1 MEQPVKILLMG
12 ICGYGSNYIK
22 EVSEREIPGIKI
34 EGICEVVPNA
44 ADLYPI
50 IHEQN
55 IPIYKTPEEFY
66 QEHTAD
72 LAVISTPIHLHYGRA
87 YVPAD
92 VRFRGKPGPL
102 FRNYEPGQDAV

>member
-55 IPIYKTPEEFY
+55 IPIYKTPESS
-66 QEHTAD
+66 
-72 LAVISTPIHLHYGRA
+72 IRNTPRT
-87 YVPAD
+87 
-92 VRFRGKPGPL
+92 
-102 FRNYEPGQDAV
+102 